1 MKPLMVVML
10 ICVAVLP
17 VIKSKTNKTPVRY
30 SGFSCLSGRPGIPG
44 LHGKPGA
51 PGRDGR
57 DGREGIQG
65 KRGPRGFQGSPGSQ
79 GRPGSPGSDGKP
91 GARGPQ
97 GLKGDAGPKGDKGDR
112 GPRGLSS
119 HSNWKECSWKNIDDG
134 KDKGLIK
141 NCFFHKKYSHTVLH
155 VYWNGDFRIYGC
167 NNCCKRW
174 FFTFNGAE
182 CKSPNAIDGI
192 LHMGT
197 GKNQNIHR
205 VRHIEGHC
213 DKIHKGKVNV
223 GFNVGNCKGYG
234 NADART
240 GWNSVSRLFIEE
252 VPRPQK

>member
-17 VIKSKTNKTPVRY
+17 AIKSKTNKTPVRY
-30 SGFSCLSGRPGIPG
+30 VTYNY
-44 LHGKPGA
+44 
-51 PGRDGR
+51 
-57 DGREGIQG
+57 DGREC

-79 GRPGSPGSDGKP
+79 GRPGSPGREGKP

-97 GLKGDAGPKGDKGDR
+97 GLKGDTGPKGDKGDR

-119 HSNWKECSWKNIDDG
+119 HSNWKECSWKNINDG
-134 KDKGLIK
+134 KDNGLIK
-141 NCFFHKKYSHTVLH
+141 DCVFQKKYKHTVLH
-155 VYWNGDFRIYGC
+155 VYFNGALRIYGC
-167 NNCCKRW
+167 NSCCKRW
-174 FFTFNGAE
+174 FFTFNGGE
-182 CKSPNAIDGI
+182 CQSPNAIDGVVY
-192 LHMGT
+192 MQR
-197 GKNQNIHR
+197 GKNKDLHR

-213 DKIHKGKVNV
+213 DKIHKGKVRV

-234 NADART
+234 NFDAYT

>member
-1 MKPLMVVML
+1 MNLPTITADL
-10 ICVAVLP
+10 I
-17 VIKSKTNKTPVRY
+17 

-79 GRPGSPGSDGKP
+79 GCPGSPGRDGQP

-97 GLKGDAGPKGDKGDR
+97 GLKGDTGPKGDKGDR

-119 HSNWKECSWKNIDDG
+119 HSNWKECSWKNIDDD
-134 KDKGLIK
+134 KDNGLIK
-141 NCFFHKKYSHTVLH
+141 DCVFHKKYSHTILH
-155 VYWNGDFRIYGC
+155 VYWNGALRIYGC
-167 NNCCKRW
+167 NSCCKRW
-174 FFTFNGAE
+174 FFTFNGGE
-182 CKSPNAIDGI
+182 CQSPNAIDGI
-192 LHMGT
+192 VYMWKGRGHKDLY
-197 GKNQNIHR
+197 R

-213 DKIHKGKVNV
+213 DKIHKGKVRV
-223 GFNVGNCKGYG
+223 GFMLGNCKGYG
-234 NADART
+234 NADANT